1 MLDKFSILNYN
12 INITNKESIKPLII
26 IISQQTK
33 NVNRKDQVK
42 MEQNVADI
50 IGHLT
55 AVLEIYQDMNDK
67 ICEDTES
74 GKWISMMI
82 LNELE
87 EILADLHAIDS
98 KKNS

>member
-1 MLDKFSILNYN
+1 
-12 INITNKESIKPLII
+12 
-26 IISQQTK
+26 
-33 NVNRKDQVK
+33 

-87 EILADLHAIDS
+87 EILADLHAMDS